1 MEEMSTM
8 YPKYDNYNEQ
18 DLHDEYNILVKKRW
32 KILINYKPEEDEYND
47 CLIEEVNKRMNY
59 IDRLL
64 ENKYSETTF
73 TDNNDGKTVTIQ
85 RKGDPSTSV
94 LAPELDLIV
103 ELPENEKMFA
113 VEDFIRRKHD
123 ENFRFDTLCNDKAT
137 ELIQNIDKT
146 NINITFKPLT
156 SRNECGN
163 PQIVLKRDTK
173 GVLKYRKQKQQKNL
187 LNKLRNW

>member
-94 LAPELDLIV
+94 LAPELDLTDKLL
-103 ELPENEKMFA
+103 ESPENEK
-113 VEDFIRRKHD
+113 
-123 ENFRFDTLCNDKAT
+123 
-137 ELIQNIDKT
+137 NICCWRLYK
-146 NINITFKPLT
+146 K
-156 SRNECGN
+156 
-163 PQIVLKRDTK
+163 
-173 GVLKYRKQKQQKNL
+173 
-187 LNKLRNW
+187 KLWWKF

>member
-85 RKGDPSTSV
+85 RKGDPSTTV
-94 LAPELDLIV
+94 LAPELDLIL
-103 ELPENEKMFA
+103 ESPEN
-113 VEDFIRRKHD
+113 
-123 ENFRFDTLCNDKAT
+123 
-137 ELIQNIDKT
+137 
-146 NINITFKPLT
+146 
-156 SRNECGN
+156 
-163 PQIVLKRDTK
+163 
-173 GVLKYRKQKQQKNL
+173 
-187 LNKLRNW
+187 

>member
-1 MEEMSTM
+1 
-8 YPKYDNYNEQ
+8 
-18 DLHDEYNILVKKRW
+18 
-32 KILINYKPEEDEYND
+32 
-47 CLIEEVNKRMNY
+47 MNY

-94 LAPELDLIV
+94 LAAELDLTV
-103 ELPENEKMFA
+103 ETPENEKVFA
-113 VEDFIRRKHD
+113 VEDFIRRNYNG
-123 ENFRFDTLCNDKAT
+123 NFRLDKAI

-146 NINITFKPLT
+146 NTNNITFKPLT

-163 PQIVLKRDTK
+163 PQIVLKRDAK
-173 GVLKYRKQKQQKNL
+173 GVLKYNKAKTAKESVKQLKKLINEIQEEQKDRDETVENMPIIEREPSQEQIDEIDRMDGL
-187 LNKLRNW
+187 TEKEKKRIKRCNKSIRNHR

>member
-1 MEEMSTM
+1 
-8 YPKYDNYNEQ
+8 
-18 DLHDEYNILVKKRW
+18 
-32 KILINYKPEEDEYND
+32 
-47 CLIEEVNKRMNY
+47 MNY

-187 LNKLRNW
+187 LNKLRN